1 MIPRPSLKSG
11 LSGWTDKSNLE
22 TMDLLSSVVRFCF
35 LLSRRGGASQCSGGG
50 RSMVTSYHQNMRDL
64 SFVDEKT
71 DLRRFKLIRLY
82 FMLNMHE
89 KLISMILE
97 LQDVLVECQNFS
109 K

>member
-1 MIPRPSLKSG
+1 
-11 LSGWTDKSNLE
+11 
-22 TMDLLSSVVRFCF
+22 
-35 LLSRRGGASQCSGGG
+35 
-50 RSMVTSYHQNMRDL
+50 MVTSYHQNMRDL